1 MLTCVPLNIYYY
13 KVIPLLIISILEYR
27 KHYKCITLYP
37 PETSLNMKD
46 NTNLNDIRT
55 HCTTSDMTANPEY
68 DTTSGIMANLSSTT
82 TAKIWAAQNEES
94 IVMSKN
100 PTYATAAET
109 SMARGN

>member
-1 MLTCVPLNIYYY
+1 MLTCVLFTPLNIYYY
-13 KVIPLLIISILEYR
+13 SLLIISILEYR

-55 HCTTSDMTANPEY
+55 HCTTSDMTTNPEY
-68 DTTSGIMANLSSTT
+68 GTTSGIMANLSSTT
-82 TAKIWAAQNEES
+82 TANIWTSQNEES

-100 PTYATAAET
+100 PTYATTAET